1 VAENHLPSFHSQN
14 LILAIDF
21 FEKTPYSGQEE
32 YLTDF
37 FFLNLVIDQSQ
48 QHQFPFWKECEM

>member
-32 YLTDF
+32 YLTDC
-37 FFLNLVIDQSQ
+37 N
-48 QHQFPFWKECEM
+48 KN